1 MTDIL
6 KIGPYEFK
14 SRLLL
19 GTGKFP
25 ALDIQSQAVAASE
38 AEVLTFAIRR
48 LPIDNPDS
56 PNFLETLDLKKFTLL
71 PNTAGAFTVEEAVRI
86 AKLAKASGLCDMIKV
101 EVIGDPKTLL
111 PDPIGTLEATKIL
124 VDLGFIVLPYTSD
137 DPILARKLQ
146 EAGAAAVMPGASP
159 IGSGQGISNPNQLR
173 FIIEEA
179 KVPVIVDAGIGGPA
193 DAALAMELGADGVL
207 LNTAVAGAQD
217 PVLMA
222 EAFKH
227 AVVAGR
233 KGFLAGRIPKKRY
246 ASASSPVE
254 GMIE

>member
-1 MTDIL
+1 MSDLL

-19 GTGKFP
+19 GTGKFND
-25 ALDIQSQAVAASE
+25 LNIQNLAVQASE
-38 AEVLTFAIRR
+38 ADVLTFAIRR
-48 LPIDNPDS
+48 LPIDNPEA

-86 AKLAKASGLCDMIKV
+86 AKLARATGLCDMIKV
-101 EVIGDPKTLL
+101 EVIGDPRTLL

-159 IGSGQGISNPNQLR
+159 IGSGQGIVNPNQLR

-179 KVPVIVDAGIGGPA
+179 KVPVIIDAGIGGPA

-207 LNTAVAGAQD
+207 LNTAVSGAQD

-222 EAFKH
+222 EAFKL
-227 AVVAGR
+227 AVLAGR
-233 KGFLAGRIPKKRY
+233 KGYLAGRIVKKRY
-246 ASASSPVE
+246 ASASSPNE